1 MTTSTRVVGDL
12 TCRPMDRPPRS
23 SDAPPRHL
31 STRALAI
38 VATLSV
44 LAALAFG
51 IVILHVRSDG
61 QASTL
66 IRVSGLPSSVPT
78 AAANL
83 MALSPV
89 PNTPA
94 ANFSLTDQR
103 GTTVALDSFRGKAMV
118 LEFFDPHCTDV
129 CPIVSQELVDAYQ
142 DLGSARSSVVF
153 VAVNVNPF
161 HLGVADVEAF
171 STEHDLTSIPSW
183 HFLTGPVPA
192 LQAAWKAYGV
202 SVDAPSPTAD
212 VHHSDYVYFID
223 RQGRMRYL
231 GDPTVDHRSN
241 GDSYLPGVQIG
252 AWGHG
257 IALVARS
264 LVG

>member
-1 MTTSTRVVGDL
+1 MI
-12 TCRPMDRPPRS
+12 
-23 SDAPPRHL
+23 
-31 STRALAI
+31 RA
-38 VATLSV
+38 
-44 LAALAFG
+44 
-51 IVILHVRSDG
+51 
-61 QASTL
+61 
-66 IRVSGLPSSVPT
+66 SGLPPSVPT
-78 AAANL
+78 VTADL

-89 PNTPA
+89 PPTPA
-94 ANFSLTDQR
+94 ADFALTDQR
-103 GTTVALDSFRGKAMV
+103 GAPVTLASFRGKAVV
-118 LEFFDPHCTDV
+118 LEFFDSHCTDV
-129 CPIVSQELVDAYQ
+129 CPIVSQELVDADQ
-142 DLGSARSSVVF
+142 ELGSARSNVVF

-171 STEHDLTSIPSW
+171 STEHNLTSIASW

-231 GDPTVDHRSN
+231 GDPTVDHRAN

-257 IALVARS
+257 IALVAKS